1 MYLIRVGI
9 EGLKRIHP
17 ENAEFTRSDKVEKQR
32 EEYESENNPITG
44 FIQDSDVD
52 TDIVNES
59 TADVYRRYTVFC
71 AENNMNPMSKIQFS
85 KVIKKTLDLKIE
97 SRRVNGRKCQVF
109 VR

>member
-1 MYLIRVGI
+1 MIHSPKSNGFIRTHG
-9 EGLKRIHP
+9 GKR
-17 ENAEFTRSDKVEKQR
+17 R

-97 SRRVNGRKCQVF
+97 SRRVNGRKCQIF
-109 VR
+109 VRWQK